1 MMKYADVADF
11 TSTNLGDLSTAHAP
25 GAFAGVLDSKINRM
39 RGYVFADPNTAGVT
53 PGTAPGSTN
62 GYYSQGAAPHS
73 VGSILFRTDPNS
85 NVEISTLEP
94 ISAGSNFATKAAVSQ
109 GIIAFR
115 TMQPTVAA
123 NSGESF
129 PYNTGTDTANAT
141 VAFINDQFNIGNEDD
156 STKAYSFPKTPGAN
170 NTVLVMDTNND
181 LQFED
186 FEAKMDG
193 HFEDMLRKY
202 IGTINFV
209 DGGLGNI
216 SGGAATTTSFAINID
231 GGNA

>member
-1 MMKYADVADF
+1 
-11 TSTNLGDLSTAHAP
+11 
-25 GAFAGVLDSKINRM
+25 
-39 RGYVFADPNTAGVT
+39 
-53 PGTAPGSTN
+53 
-62 GYYSQGAAPHS
+62 
-73 VGSILFRTDPNS
+73 
-85 NVEISTLEP
+85 
-94 ISAGSNFATKAAVSQ
+94 
-109 GIIAFR
+109 
-115 TMQPTVAA
+115 
-123 NSGESF
+123 
-129 PYNTGTDTANAT
+129 
-141 VAFINDQFNIGNEDD
+141 
-156 STKAYSFPKTPGAN
+156 KTPGAN